1 MFINNFILS
10 SLLFLC
16 LFQIFLVELPLIA
29 LSHTHIWY
37 VKSSSDQPCPS
48 TATCHQLSFYVQHA
62 SNFFQSDTTFK
73 FMNGKHMLN
82 FKLPIVIKNA
92 NNLILSGDDT
102 DHTFPTIQCAN
113 GTFGFAFSH
122 SSSIVI
128 NALRITNCGPS
139 IHNSGITLT
148 SIMTVKLTKITVEH
162 TMGIGIKLLGVAK
175 LVISNST
182 FVRNGLVNTKCSPE
196 SSKWEYS
203 VHIIGGNLQQVEYN
217 VSETK
222 FFGNRQRGGGL
233 FINTFSTV
241 SSYVFVDECQF
252 EGIIHCLEPAA
263 NISIHNYEE
272 KAIVIVSN
280 SSFSN
285 NTVIGNTSEDG
296 GALTIETTQSIY
308 PAHHRFREPLNKI
321 VISRSFF
328 VYNIARGC
336 AGLMIKLM
344 SNKIKGILA
353 IQQSHFLGNIASHDK
368 GGGMCVMHWHH
379 EKWSKSLHNLSIFK
393 SVFEQNEAPDS
404 AALFIVSLHRGY
416 TLNIADCTFKSN
428 KINNSMKVGG
438 VIRIKLSKQTKALI
452 AVLLSRCL
460 FFKNQNGPSLIFDDY
475 YNSVND
481 GGMQVKIAKS
491 TFNSNYAPEY
501 AQASAILAYFTF
513 SSASMQIIN
522 CSFVSN
528 RGASVISITH
538 YAFILSA
545 HPAVELIN
553 LNIESSTSMRDVV
566 LLKCDSAA
574 LIIQIHNIVVHDND
588 ATGLA
593 SLNCALQFSG
603 HNIIA
608 NNTTPLGGGG
618 LIVNGTGYAFTSV
631 QSNIVFERNTA
642 AFGGAV
648 FSSAYPKTYDLQMPC
663 TFQGLNASFIGN
675 TATIAGDNLYGGYIT
690 GCYIMMPNYFLAYKN
705 RNCKNLISKE
715 AMQTKS
721 SISSN
726 PYHVFYC
733 NINNNAVN
741 YKMVIENIS
750 VFPGQ
755 SFELPIITVGYC
767 NGISPGKLKILPSSG
782 IHIET
787 DEHSQYTSTTCKNL
801 KYTPILLLA
810 RLSNASMAIQIQD
823 AQLNSNSLTVNMFF
837 LNCPHGMQLSRSSG
851 ICECDQTLASKSNSV
866 HCNIS
871 NWPYPISKS
880 SGKNIWIAYNKK
892 SDCTIVVSDCPFYY
906 CSLSSSVNFNL
917 ENTTDKQCAY
927 NRRGT
932 LCGQCREGLSLMLGS
947 NACSKCNNR
956 YLMLLLAFIIA
967 GVLLVVFLIV
977 LNMTVSVGSIHGLL
991 FYANIVK
998 LNETVFFPNGTI
1010 PVISHFIS
1018 WLNLDLGFE
1027 VCFFNGLDG
1036 YWKTWLQFM
1045 FPFYVWLLALEIT
1058 VSSKHS
1064 LKISRYL
1071 RSNIIAVLATLL
1083 LISFT
1088 KILRNVTNALM
1099 MTKLQCGKYQQFV
1112 WSIDGNINYL
1122 DPKHSIIV
1130 AFSMVVLIS
1139 AVLYSS
1145 TIFLT
1150 QWLLHYSNKC
1160 CCRCN
1165 FLFRIQPF
1173 LDAYTGP
1180 YNNNHRYWTGLLLLI
1195 RLVLTFVFTYTSGS
1209 VNYVNNYVIIV
1220 FEVLIMFYLSILTSD
1235 IYRSRINYLYEKCFH
1250 FNLFILCSI
1259 NSAVSQSEYKN
1270 YATIVSVAITMLLF
1284 ILMIVQQIKQ
1294 QCSRKPNSAVTVQEI
1309 QPLLAN
1315 CADKN
1320 FHLNN
1325 EVICK
1330 RDPIIFDQ

>member
-1 MFINNFILS
+1 
-10 SLLFLC
+10 
-16 LFQIFLVELPLIA
+16 
-29 LSHTHIWY
+29 
-37 VKSSSDQPCPS
+37 
-48 TATCHQLSFYVQHA
+48 
-62 SNFFQSDTTFK
+62 
-73 FMNGKHMLN
+73 MLN

-128 NALRITNCGPS
+128 NALKITNCGPS

-148 SIMTVKLTKITVEH
+148 SITTVKLTKITVEH

-182 FVRNGLVNTKCSPE
+182 FVRNGLGNMNCSPE

-203 VHIIGGNLQQVEYN
+203 VHITAGNLQQVEYN
-217 VSETK
+217 ISKTK
-222 FFGNRQRGGGL
+222 FFGKYKYRQRGGGL
-233 FINTFSTV
+233 FIYTFKTASILLV
-241 SSYVFVDECQF
+241 VEKCQF
-252 EGIIHCLEPAA
+252 EGIIHCLDPVA
-263 NISIHNYEE
+263 NISIHSYIR
-272 KAIVIVSN
+272 KAVVVVSD
-280 SSFSN
+280 SYFSN
-285 NTVIGNTSEDG
+285 NTGS
-296 GALTIETTQSIY
+296 ALKIETVQDKV
-308 PAHHRFREPLNKI
+308 HKVRHKLKQRLNKI
-321 VISRSFF
+321 SILNSFF
-328 VYNIARGC
+328 DFNRAARC
-336 AGLMIKLM
+336 AGMIIQLT
-344 SNKIKGILA
+344 NVNIKGIVN
-353 IQQSHFLGNIASHDK
+353 IQKISFLGNIAVNK
-368 GGGMCVMHWHH
+368 TGGALCILQWAH
-379 EKWSKSLHNLSIFK
+379 EHQSNVEHKL
-393 SVFEQNEAPDS
+393 SVFNSSFKQNEAPDA
-404 AALFIVSLHRGY
+404 AALRIWTSHRGY
-416 TLNIADCTFKSN
+416 SLHIDKCMFTSN
-428 KINNSMKVGG
+428 KVNRAMSGI
-438 VIRIKLSKQTKALI
+438 IRIKLSKETNGSQIAAL
-452 AVLLSRCL
+452 LMNCL
-460 FFKNQNGPSLIFDDY
+460 FSKNQNGPSLIFDDH
-475 YNSVND
+475 YNNAKGTRTGIQIKV
-481 GGMQVKIAKS
+481 GKS
-491 TFNSNYAPEY
+491 TFESNYAPHY
-501 AQASAILAYFTF
+501 AYASGIMSYSTF
-513 SSASMQIIN
+513 SSARIHITDCN
-522 CSFVSN
+522 FKKN
-528 RGASVISITH
+528 RGAPVISVTQYLFSRLTSPSIALTN
-538 YAFILSA
+538 
-545 HPAVELIN
+545 VK
-553 LNIESSTSMRDVV
+553 IESSKSMMNTVSF
-566 LLKCDSAA
+566 KCDSAA
-574 LIIQIHNIVVHDND
+574 FTIQIHNIVVNDND

-593 SLNCALQFSG
+593 SVNCALQFSG

-608 NNTTPLGGGG
+608 NNTTPHVGGG
-618 LIVNGTGYAFTSV
+618 LIVNGTGYAFTSAG
-631 QSNIVFERNTA
+631 SNVILEKNTA
-642 AFGGAV
+642 AMGGAL
-648 FSSAYPKTYDLQMPC
+648 FSSAYQKLSDQDLQMPC
-663 TFQGLNASFIGN
+663 TFQGLNASFIRN
-675 TATIAGDNLYGGYIT
+675 TATIAGDNLYGGYVQK
-690 GCYIMMPNYFLAYKN
+690 CFMMHEYSTFNGNYC
-705 RNCKNLISKE
+705 RNFGYNKTTQQNHSR
-715 AMQTKS
+715 
-721 SISSN
+721 ISSY
-726 PYHVFYC
+726 PYNVFFC
-733 NINNNAVN
+733 NINDSKIK
-741 YKMVIENIS
+741 YGMSSQNIS

-755 SFELPIITVGYC
+755 SFKLPIITVGYC
-767 NGISPGKLKILPSSG
+767 DGISPGKLKNLPSSG
-782 IHIET
+782 INIET
-787 DEHSQYTSTTCKNL
+787 DEQNQHTSTKCKHL
-801 KYTPILLLA
+801 QYKPSPLLA
-810 RLSNASMAIQIQD
+810 NISNGTMIIHIKEGEMHM
-823 AQLNSNSLTVNMFF
+823 NSLKVNIFF
-837 LNCPHGMQLSRSSG
+837 LNCPHGMQLSKSSG
-851 ICECDQTLASKSNSV
+851 ICECDQTVASKSNSV
-866 HCNIS
+866 YCNIS
-871 NWPYPISKS
+871 NWPYPISKLS
-880 SGKNIWIAYNKK
+880 RKNVWIAYNKK
-892 SDCTIVVSDCPFYY
+892 SDCTIVVSDCPLYF

-1045 FPFYVWLLALEIT
+1045 FPFYVWLIAIAII

-1099 MTKLQCGKYQQFV
+1099 VTKLQCGKYQQFV

-1122 DPKHSIIV
+1122 DPKHSIMV

-1160 CCRCN
+1160 CCSCN
-1165 FLFRIQPF
+1165 LLFRIQPF

-1220 FEVLIMFYLSILTSD
+1220 FEVLIMFHLSILTSD

-1270 YATIVSVAITMLLF
+1270 YTTIVSVAIAMLLF

-1294 QCSRKPNSAVTVQEI
+1294 QCSRKHNSAVTVQET

-1315 CADKN
+1315 CADRN

-1325 EVICK
+1325 EGICK